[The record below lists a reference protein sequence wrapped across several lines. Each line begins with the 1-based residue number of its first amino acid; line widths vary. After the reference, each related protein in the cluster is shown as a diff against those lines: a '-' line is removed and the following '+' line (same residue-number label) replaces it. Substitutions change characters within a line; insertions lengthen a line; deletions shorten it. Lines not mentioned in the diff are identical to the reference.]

1 MRGRAVLLGSPHSCK
16 AALLGAALALTTPL
30 TAQEQTKPPVLS
42 PSCGVPMTRLAA
54 PAPLPHLTAALKD
67 KTTIHIVAIGSS
79 STFGIGASTL
89 DKTYPFQL
97 QDILEKSFQGRD
109 VYISNSGTSGELAAA
124 TAERVKN
131 EVALKQPD
139 LVLWQVGTNDVLAG
153 VPVEDFRATVQST
166 IRWLK
171 DHGID
176 TALIGLQYSPAV
188 EKDERHKAIGQVI
201 REVASAENVLLV
213 RRYDAMEFLANFK
226 LEELLSDDELHQND
240 LGYRCMA
247 EHVARA
253 VIVSAFPL
261 SPDAP
266 QREQASRAQPR

>member
-1 MRGRAVLLGSPHSCK
+1 MLLGSPHSCR
-16 AALLGAALALTTPL
+16 AALLGAVLALATPL
-30 TAQEQTKPPVLS
+30 KAQEQTKPPVLS

-109 VYISNSGTSGELAAA
+109 VYVSNSGTSGELAAA

-153 VPVEDFRATVQST
+153 VPSKISGPPYR
-166 IRWLK
+166 
-171 DHGID
+171 
-176 TALIGLQYSPAV
+176 
-188 EKDERHKAIGQVI
+188 
-201 REVASAENVLLV
+201 V
-213 RRYDAMEFLANFK
+213 R
-226 LEELLSDDELHQND
+226 SV
-240 LGYRCMA
+240 G
-247 EHVARA
+247 
-253 VIVSAFPL
+253 
-261 SPDAP
+261 
-266 QREQASRAQPR
+266 